1 MNILVC
7 DNMRSVFDTRFTNV
21 VCGFTADRLLSYHAS
36 VVYKHYAEIKKLGY
50 SCVIRERSDSQGS
63 GGGAD
68 EWQMLGC
75 EMFKYFQ
82 SGMEIQNELIL
93 PKNIRVAL
101 RKYVLTMLKK
111 ENDYVCFRYRQKEL
125 RAKKR

>member
-7 DNMRSVFDTRFTNV
+7 DNLHRVFDTHFTNV
-21 VCGFTADRLLSYHAS
+21 ACGFTADRLLSAFAS
-36 VVYKHYAEIKKLGY
+36 AMFKHYAEIKKIGY
-50 SCVIRERSDSQGS
+50 TCVVREHSDENHVSGS
-63 GGGAD
+63 AD
-68 EWQMLGC
+68 EWHMLGC
-75 EMFKYFQ
+75 EMFKYFKT
-82 SGMEIQNELIL
+82 GMEIQNELIL